1 MITGFG
7 DVPFKPL
14 AIGGGVDLMRDWQ
27 RESRVTVVP
36 IPGSNT
42 SDTVISGLGPPLLTL
57 PVETPTQADYQ
68 ALQLRLL
75 SVGTL
80 TVATS
85 QGAQHRC
92 PRPGRITRIDA
103 RARTAPTGQSLNVR
117 ITRNGV
123 MLATL
128 AIAAGQ
134 TLATWSDGADVEA
147 GDWLAVDITQI
158 GSGTA
163 GANLSV
169 QMEEMVRA

>member
-7 DVPFKPL
+7 GVPFKPL

-42 SDTVISGLGPPLLTL
+42 SDTFISVLGPPLLTL

-80 TVATS
+80 TLNHGTATGPHTEIVAFDRVYDRF
-85 QGAQHRC
+85 A
-92 PRPGRITRIDA
+92 
-103 RARTAPTGQSLNVR
+103 NVLLR
-117 ITRNGV
+117 ELRDPVVRRNG
-123 MLATL
+123 T
-128 AIAAGQ
+128 
-134 TLATWSDGADVEA
+134 
-147 GDWLAVDITQI
+147 
-158 GSGTA
+158 
-163 GANLSV
+163 
-169 QMEEMVRA
+169 VRATATFQGSWT

>member
-1 MITGFG
+1 MSGSIDRLSKAFE
-7 DVPFKPL
+7 PL
-14 AIGGGVDLMRDWQ
+14 AETLLPAEELAQRMALRKAVRVDGTLDPRAHAALHD
-27 RESRVTVVP
+27 P
-36 IPGSNT
+36 
-42 SDTVISGLGPPLLTL
+42 VILT
-57 PVETPTQADYQ
+57 TFIA
-68 ALQLRLL
+68 
-75 SVGTL
+75 GTL